1 MGKKIRQADGSYCY
15 TENCRIHDR
24 SGKYQN
30 DSGSS
35 VSASEP
41 GISKAPTRFAQ
52 TPKIAVATD
61 IEISNKSNLRDK
73 IQDVIVKN
81 VHSSRKDETYAAAQT
96 VVDSIYENGDADPAT
111 IAYDLAAHFG
121 QKVPVG
127 SEDMTVFRELGTKIN
142 SEVFIHSMVR
152 QADYVYV
159 PSKGKLGYVSNGS
172 SFMGGKLTVE
182 VDGEDSPVEYNPTDV
197 VKVNFPVRGSAKTQL
212 VAAPQEAQLK
222 STIVNRILEQ
232 ETHNYTTTPSNK
244 KALTVDQQKV
254 LKEELTDASE
264 RFSNFF
270 KDQPVTRGRVSR
282 YLVDEARKRRPWLSD
297 TDSDNVK
304 TALTDIASYVRPDI
318 TVN

>member
-15 TENCRIHDR
+15 TDNCRIHDR

-30 DSGSS
+30 DGGSAT
-35 VSASEP
+35 SASET
-41 GISKAPTRFAQ
+41 GSKRILTRFAQ

-61 IEISNKSNLRDK
+61 IEMSNRKNLQDK
-73 IQDVIVKN
+73 IRQVIAKN
-81 VHSSRKDETYAAAQT
+81 VHSSREDETYAAAQQ
-96 VVDSIYENGDADPAT
+96 VVDSIYESGDADPAS

-121 QKVPVG
+121 QKVPVN

-142 SEVFIHSMVR
+142 SEAFLHSMVR
-152 QADYVYV
+152 PADYVYV
-159 PSKGKLGYVSNGS
+159 PSKGKLGYVSGGS
-172 SFMGGKLTVE
+172 SFMGGKLTVD
-182 VDGEDSPVEYNPTDV
+182 VDGEDSSVEYNPTDV

-212 VAAPQEAQLK
+212 VAAPLEAQLK
-222 STIVNRILEQ
+222 PSIVTSILEQ
-232 ETHNYTTTPSNK
+232 ETRNFTVTPSNK
-244 KALTVDQQKV
+244 QALTAEQQKV

-264 RFSNFF
+264 RFTRAF

-282 YLVDEARKRRPWLSD
+282 YLVDEARKRRSWLSD

-304 TALTDIASYVRPDI
+304 TALNDIASYVRPDI